1 MYVFEVYK
9 KGGSFLP
16 VCLLV
21 DTSGRGGGINLE
33 IVKGHISNRKEAKI
47 VFMKNNNVKASSEY
61 ISHFSTATYF
71 APLRRRH
78 TMSRPFASFK
88 RSESVFPV

>member
-47 VFMKNNNVKASSEY
+47 VHS
-61 ISHFSTATYF
+61 
-71 APLRRRH
+71 
-78 TMSRPFASFK
+78 
-88 RSESVFPV
+88 